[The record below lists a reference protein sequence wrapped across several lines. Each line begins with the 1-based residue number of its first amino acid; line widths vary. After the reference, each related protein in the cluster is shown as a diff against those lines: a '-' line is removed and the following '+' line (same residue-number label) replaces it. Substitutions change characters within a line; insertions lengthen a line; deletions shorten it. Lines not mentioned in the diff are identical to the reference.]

1 MGRDPLRYVIEY
13 TNGTSRVKAFANKWD
28 LAAFIHAEGDHVSS
42 CKRFY
47 PDEQLEEDYV
57 R

>member
-1 MGRDPLRYVIEY
+1 MGRNALRYVIEY
-13 TNGTSRVKAFANKWD
+13 TNGTSRVKGFANKRD

-47 PDEQLEEDYV
+47 PDEQHEEEYV